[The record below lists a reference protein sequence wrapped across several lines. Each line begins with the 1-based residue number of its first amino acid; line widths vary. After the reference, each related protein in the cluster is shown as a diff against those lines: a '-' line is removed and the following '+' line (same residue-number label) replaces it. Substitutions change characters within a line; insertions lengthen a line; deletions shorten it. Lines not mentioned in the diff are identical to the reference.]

1 MFGGKIMNVR
11 ECINKSKDY
20 IQENLTENLTLED
33 LARVAN
39 MSKTYYTTIFKKE
52 TGVSLWDYIVSK
64 RIEMAKKIIKND
76 NSTMLE
82 IATKCG
88 FNNTANFNRAFKK
101 HTGKTPSQYRKD
113 EEC

>member
-1 MFGGKIMNVR
+1 MNVR
-11 ECINKSKDY
+11 ECIDKSKDY
-20 IQENLTENLTLED
+20 IQENLTENLTLEE

-52 TGVSLWDYIVSK
+52 TGISLWEYIVSK
-64 RIEMAKKIIKND
+64 RVEMAKAIIKKD
-76 NSTMLE
+76 DATMLE

-101 HTGKTPSQYRKD
+101 HAGKTPSQYRK
-113 EEC
+113 EHRG